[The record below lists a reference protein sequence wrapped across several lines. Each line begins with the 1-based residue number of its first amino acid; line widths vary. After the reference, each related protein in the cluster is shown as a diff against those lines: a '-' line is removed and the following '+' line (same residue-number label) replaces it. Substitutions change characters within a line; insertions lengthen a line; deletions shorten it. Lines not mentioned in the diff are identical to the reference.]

1 MATEYG
7 RRSLE
12 GRCAVVTG
20 VGSGLGQAIAREF
33 AAEGALVLGCDVN
46 DPAGEATMNGIGTYL
61 HADVSREAEVEGLI
75 AAAVE
80 RHGRLHV
87 MVNNAA
93 VQIEQELV
101 ETTEEQLGR
110 ILAVNLKGVFFGCKH
125 AVRAMRPAG
134 GGAIVNIASI
144 LGLVGDG
151 ILAAYCAA
159 KGGVL
164 GITRATAVRYGA
176 DGIRC
181 NAVCPGDI
189 ETPLGPADF
198 DPADDPDALRAQ
210 IGAEHPPRRNAQ
222 PRAAPRRVREPLR
235 RRAALH
241 GRALDAGLL
250 VGRGG
255 RLSGSGG
262 GCAPADDPD
271 HARPLGKKTRPGARL
286 SGAPRPLPARE
297 RRRAAV
303 RLQLG
308 HS

>member
-46 DPAGEATMNGIGTYL
+46 DAAGEATMDGIGTYL
-61 HADVSREAEVEGLI
+61 HADVSREAEVEGLV

-93 VQIEQELV
+93 VQIEQELA
-101 ETTEEQLGR
+101 ETTEEQLDR

-164 GITRATAVRYGA
+164 GITRATAVQYGR

-189 ETPLGPADF
+189 DTPLVQAYFDTAA
-198 DPADDPDALRAQ
+198 DPAALRAEVS
-210 IGAEHPPRRNAQ
+210 AEYPLERI
-222 PRAAPRRVREPLR
+222 AAPREVARAVVFLAGEDASFMSGQPLVVD
-235 RRAALH
+235 
-241 GRALDAGLL
+241 GGLL
-250 VGRGG
+250 AT
-255 RLSGSGG
+255 
-262 GCAPADDPD
+262 CY
-271 HARPLGKKTRPGARL
+271 
-286 SGAPRPLPARE
+286 
-297 RRRAAV
+297 
-303 RLQLG
+303 
-308 HS
+308 

>member
-1 MATEYG
+1 MATEQVP
-7 RRSLE
+7 RSLA

-33 AAEGALVLGCDVN
+33 AAEGALVVGCDVN
-46 DPAGEATMNGIGTYL
+46 DPAGEATMDGIGTYL
-61 HADVSREAEVEGLI
+61 HADVSREADVEALI

-93 VQIEQELV
+93 VQIEQELA
-101 ETTEEQLGR
+101 ETTEEQLDR
-110 ILAVNLKGVFFGCKH
+110 ILGVNLKGVFFGCKH

-164 GITRATAVRYGA
+164 GITRATAVQYGR

-189 ETPLGPADF
+189 DTPLVQAYFDTAE
-198 DPADDPDALRAQ
+198 DPAALRAEVS
-210 IGAEHPPRRNAQ
+210 AEYPLARIAEPREIARAVVFLAGEDASFMSGQ
-222 PRAAPRRVREPLR
+222 PLVVD
-235 RRAALH
+235 
-241 GRALDAGLL
+241 GGLL
-250 VGRGG
+250 AT
-255 RLSGSGG
+255 
-262 GCAPADDPD
+262 CY
-271 HARPLGKKTRPGARL
+271 
-286 SGAPRPLPARE
+286 
-297 RRRAAV
+297 
-303 RLQLG
+303 
-308 HS
+308 

>member
-1 MATEYG
+1 MATEHG

-20 VGSGLGQAIAREF
+20 VGSGLGQAIAGEF
-33 AAEGALVLGCDVN
+33 AAEGALVVGCDVN
-46 DPAGEATMNGIGTYL
+46 DAAGEATMAGIGTYV

-101 ETTEEQLGR
+101 ETTEEQLDR

-151 ILAAYCAA
+151 APPGNASSHPPGQWSSKFACSSARCGSTRGECHRTSRSPRLSTRRRIFPPSS
-159 KGGVL
+159 
-164 GITRATAVRYGA
+164 GITSTA
-176 DGIRC
+176 IRRFSSR
-181 NAVCPGDI
+181 I
-189 ETPLGPADF
+189 T
-198 DPADDPDALRAQ
+198 R
-210 IGAEHPPRRNAQ
+210 
-222 PRAAPRRVREPLR
+222 
-235 RRAALH
+235 
-241 GRALDAGLL
+241 
-250 VGRGG
+250 
-255 RLSGSGG
+255 
-262 GCAPADDPD
+262 
-271 HARPLGKKTRPGARL
+271 RPL
-286 SGAPRPLPARE
+286 
-297 RRRAAV
+297 
-303 RLQLG
+303 
-308 HS
+308 